1 MSTAEEPAFR
11 VVHQSVPRIDRVAK
25 LTGRAVFAEDV
36 RLPGPLLHG
45 KVLRSAHPYARL
57 LRVDTSAAERLPGV
71 KAVATAADL
80 PRVRYGQYLKD
91 EEYFAR
97 DVVRHMGEKIAA
109 VAATSLEIAEEALG
123 LIRVEYE
130 VLDPVLDPFAALLPD
145 APVLHPDL
153 MQYVVVAMA
162 APAGGNIASANA
174 LSRGDPEAGF
184 ARSDRVFEATY
195 TTEMV
200 HQAYLEPH
208 ACLALYNPDGT
219 YTVHTTT
226 QGQFP
231 LRNMLAEVLGV
242 PQNQVRVV
250 PSEIGGGFGG
260 KISMQDE
267 AAAAVLARKSGLPV
281 RIVMTR
287 AEDFVCG
294 VPRAGFHITMK
305 TGVSRDMRLLARTM
319 DIVMDNGAYGRGGVL
334 LAGSLPMFAEGPYR
348 IPDIRVSVRCVYTN
362 KAISSSF
369 RAPGG
374 PQTNF
379 AIESEM
385 ERIAEAMGFDPIAFR
400 RRNLMPENHVT
411 LAGMTLRSVN
421 AAETLDAVLRV
432 SGYEPGRT
440 RPGPWR
446 GRGLALGNWNVGGL
460 PSGAAVKMNDDGT
473 ASLLTGVIDLTGVH
487 TALAQ
492 VVAEALALPVEH
504 VTVRTLDT
512 ESAPHATSSVGSQA
526 LKSMGTA
533 ALQAALDVRRQLFDL
548 AVQDLDV
555 PPERME
561 LLPGA
566 VAVKGNPKRQVA
578 VTALLKRAQAGQGP
592 VVGHGATGMFTRM
605 PSFCAHV
612 ADVEVDPETGRVTVL
627 RYCAAQDTGTAINP
641 LAVTGQVQGG
651 VVQGIGMAL
660 SEALIYREGRIAN
673 AGFLDYKIPSALD
686 VPNIET
692 VLVEKPAAEGPFGAK
707 GIGEPPIV
715 PPPAAI
721 ANAIY
726 HATGVRITSLPITP
740 EKLRRAIL
748 EKNAAAERGAP
759 SDSAAATGRT

>member
-1 MSTAEEPAFR
+1 MDAGTELKFR
-11 VVHQSVPRIDRVAK
+11 AVHRSLPRIDRVAK
-25 LTGRAVFAEDV
+25 LTGQAKFAEDLQV
-36 RLPGPLLHG
+36 PGPVLYG
-45 KVLRSAHPYARL
+45 KVLRSPHPYARI
-57 LRVDTSAAERLPGV
+57 LRVDASGAERLAGV
-71 KAVATAADL
+71 KAIATAGDL

-97 DVVRHMGEKIAA
+97 DVVRLVGDRIAA
-109 VAATSLEIAEEALG
+109 VAAVSLEIAEQALG
-123 LIRVEYE
+123 LMRVEYE
-130 VLDPVLDPFAALLPD
+130 VLAPLTDPFQALAPD
-145 APVLHPDL
+145 AAILHPEL
-153 MQYVVVAMA
+153 MTYEVVAAA
-162 APAGGNIASANA
+162 APAGGNLASRNS
-174 LSRGDPEAGF
+174 LSRGDPDAAF
-184 ARSDRVFEATY
+184 ARCDRIFDAVY

-208 ACLALYNPDGT
+208 ACLARYEPDGT
-219 YTVHTTT
+219 YTVHSTT

-242 PQNQVRVV
+242 SQNRVRVV
-250 PSEIGGGFGG
+250 PTEIGGGFGG

-267 AAAAVLARKSGLPV
+267 AAAAVLSRKSGLPV

-287 AEDFVCG
+287 EEDFHCG
-294 VPRAGFHITMK
+294 VPRAGFHIAIK
-305 TGVSRDMRLLARTM
+305 TGVSRDMRLLARTL

-348 IPDIRVSVRCVYTN
+348 IPDLRVDVRCVYTN

-400 RRNLMPENHVT
+400 RKNLMPENHVT

-421 AAETLDAVLRV
+421 AVETLDAALQRSAYDPQRV
-432 SGYEPGRT
+432 
-440 RPGPWR
+440 RPGPFQ
-446 GRGLALGNWNVGGL
+446 GRGIAVGNWNVGGM
-460 PSGAAVKMNDDGT
+460 PSGAAIKMNDDGS

-492 VVAEALALPVEH
+492 IVAEALVLPVER
-504 VTVRTLDT
+504 VTVKTLDT
-512 ESAPHATSSVGSQA
+512 ESAPHSTSSVGSQA

-533 ALQAALDVRRQLFDL
+533 ALHAAQDVRRQLLDL
-548 AVQDLDV
+548 AVADLDA
-555 PPERME
+555 PPERLE
-561 LLPGA
+561 LAPGA
-566 VAVKGNPKRQVA
+566 VQVKGDPSRGVA
-578 VTALLKRAQAGQGP
+578 VTALLRRAMAARGP
-592 VVGHGATGMFTRM
+592 VVGYGSTGAFTRM
-605 PSFCAHV
+605 PSFCVHV

-627 RYCAAQDTGTAINP
+627 RYWAAQDCGLAINP
-641 LAVTGQVQGG
+641 QAVVGQVQGA

-660 SEALIYREGRIAN
+660 SEGLIYQAGRIAN

-686 VPNIET
+686 VPRIET
-692 VLVEKPAAEGPFGAK
+692 MLVEKPAVDGPFGAK

-726 HATGVRITSLPITP
+726 HATGVRIHSLPITP
-740 EKLRRAIL
+740 EKLRKAIV
-748 EKNAAAERGAP
+748 EKSVPAP
-759 SDSAAATGRT
+759 

>member
-1 MSTAEEPAFR
+1 MPKVEEREYR
-11 VVHQSVPRIDRVAK
+11 VIHQSLPRIDRVAK
-25 LTGRAVFAEDV
+25 LTGRAAFAEDV

-45 KVLRSAHPYARL
+45 KVLRAAHPYARL
-57 LRVDTSAAERLPGV
+57 VQVDTTAAERLPGV

-97 DVVRHMGEKIAA
+97 DVVRHPGEKIAA
-109 VAATSLEIAEEALG
+109 VAATSLEAAEEALG
-123 LIRVEYE
+123 LIHVEYD
-130 VLDPVLDPFAALLPD
+130 VLEPVLDPFAALQPD
-145 APVLHPDL
+145 APILHPDL
-153 MQYVVVAMA
+153 MRYVVVAMA
-162 APAGGNIASANA
+162 SPAGGNIASANS
-174 LSRGDPEAGF
+174 LSRGDPDAAL

-208 ACLALYNPDGT
+208 ACLVLHNPDGT

-231 LRNMLAEVLGV
+231 LRNQLAEVLGV
-242 PQNQVRVV
+242 PQNQVRVI

-294 VPRAGFHITMK
+294 VPRAGFHIAIK

-334 LAGSLPMFAEGPYR
+334 LAGSLPMFAEGPYH

-385 ERIAEAMGFDPIAFR
+385 ERIAGAMGFDPIAFR

-411 LAGMTLRSVN
+411 LAGMTLRSVHGE
-421 AAETLDAVLRV
+421 ETLDAALKQ
-432 SGYEPGRT
+432 SGYDPARA

-460 PSGAAVKMNDDGT
+460 PSGAVVKMNDDGT
-473 ASLLTGVIDLTGVH
+473 VSLLTGVVDLTGVH
-487 TALAQ
+487 TSLAQ
-492 VVAEALALPVEH
+492 VVAEVLALPVER

-533 ALQAALDVRRQLFDL
+533 ALQAALDVRQQLFGL
-548 AVQDLDV
+548 VVQDLDV

-561 LLPGA
+561 MVPGA
-566 VAVKGNPKRQVA
+566 VAVKGSPERRVP
-578 VTALLKRAQAGQGP
+578 VTALLKRALAAKGP
-592 VVGHGATGMFTRM
+592 VIGSGATGMFTRM

-641 LAVTGQVQGG
+641 LAVIGQVQGG

-660 SEALIYREGRIAN
+660 SEELIYRNGRIAN
-673 AGFLDYKIPSALD
+673 AGFLDYKVPSALD
-686 VPNIET
+686 VPSIET
-692 VLVEKPAAEGPFGAK
+692 VLVERPAAEGPFGAK

-740 EKLRRAIL
+740 EKLRLAIL
-748 EKNAAAERGAP
+748 EKNAAEESGAP
-759 SDSAAATGRT
+759 SATAAMSAGT